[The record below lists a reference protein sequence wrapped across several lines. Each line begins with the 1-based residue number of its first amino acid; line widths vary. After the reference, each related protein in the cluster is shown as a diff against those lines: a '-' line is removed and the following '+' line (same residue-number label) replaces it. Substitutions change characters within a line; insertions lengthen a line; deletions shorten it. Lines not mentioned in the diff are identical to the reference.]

1 LSGFVGMGKGMFNQA
16 VNGSSFGDLF
26 LSPVTGLRHFP
37 LLPGGLGPGL

>member
-1 LSGFVGMGKGMFNQA
+1 MGEGMFNQA